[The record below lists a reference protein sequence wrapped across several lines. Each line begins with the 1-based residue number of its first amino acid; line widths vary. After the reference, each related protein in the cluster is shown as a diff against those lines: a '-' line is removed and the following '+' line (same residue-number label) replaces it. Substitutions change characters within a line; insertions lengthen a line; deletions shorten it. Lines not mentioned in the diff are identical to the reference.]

1 MILLQSF
8 TKNKKTCIARKK
20 FITNFTNRQDFAHY
34 CNLKKMVQN
43 TTKVELNATKIV
55 QNKKKQ

>member
-1 MILLQSF
+1 MILLQNF

-34 CNLKKMVQN
+34 CNLKKWYKIQQ
-43 TTKVELNATKIV
+43 KLN
-55 QNKKKQ
+55 